1 LTLDRGRT
9 ETTKRSMNAAS
20 QTTFD

>member
-9 ETTKRSMNAAS
+9 ETTKRSMNASS